1 MRRALLACAAAAVGA
16 GVVIG
21 VAPRSG
27 GPTAA
32 ATNPAALPSQSSP
45 STSTHHHKATAKP
58 KATKTASPAPTE
70 HSSAPKS
77 SAPSKS
83 ASQPASQPVSKTV
96 TGPEVSNGW
105 GPFQVSVTVKD
116 GKITAVDVPVIPQD
130 GRSQFINSRAVP
142 ILAQEAVQAN
152 SAKVDVVSGATD
164 SSYAF
169 MQSLSAALQQI
180 R

>member
-45 STSTHHHKATAKP
+45 STSTHHHKP

-142 ILAQEAVQAN
+142 ILSQEAVQAN